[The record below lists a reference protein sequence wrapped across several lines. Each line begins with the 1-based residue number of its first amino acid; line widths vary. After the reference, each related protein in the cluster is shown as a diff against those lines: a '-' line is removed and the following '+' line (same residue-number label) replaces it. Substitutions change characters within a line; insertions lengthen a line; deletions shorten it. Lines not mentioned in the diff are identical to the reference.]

1 MKLWCLS
8 DLHDDRGLL
17 NIERPAEFDV
27 LVCAGDLLT
36 GDIAG
41 SIEMVARLAAGRD
54 SVFVAGNHEWM
65 SAADK
70 DEVVEEALATA
81 LREGVRF
88 LECDSTV
95 VGVTRFAGATLWE
108 PADPRFE
115 ASVAALMRAK
125 ADVVVTHFEPPP
137 SIWTAAGAKVW
148 IYGHVHGFSDRMIGH
163 NRLVRNALGQVHEN
177 IVGEPAKDGLVI
189 EI

>member
-1 MKLWCLS
+1 MKLWCIS

-17 NIERPAEFDV
+17 DIERPAKFDV
-27 LVCAGDLLT
+27 LVCAGDMLT

-41 SIEMVARLAAGRD
+41 SIEMTARLAGGRD

-115 ASVAALMRAK
+115 ASVAALVRAK
-125 ADVVVTHFEPPP
+125 ADVVVTHFEPPAK
-137 SIWTAAGAKVW
+137 IWTAVGAKLW
-148 IYGHVHGFSDRMIGH
+148 IYGHEHGFSDLKIGH
-163 NRLVRNALGQVHEN
+163 NRLVRNALGHMHEM
-177 IVGEPAKDGLVI
+177 IHGEPARNGLVI
-189 EI
+189 EV